1 MRSGTEVSEGGMRP
15 AESEDETDRHR
26 LSDRRRRNAPG
37 EKLMNGDQLKKNT
50 GNLWGAVTDPPG
62 ADDPAPEIFRSPG
75 NKKYFAMPDRG
86 PEIEATSFLSIKIRT
101 RMIRGLTGRSLPCD
115 AIRYWTDI
123 CDGAPLIGSP

>member
-1 MRSGTEVSEGGMRP
+1 MRLRTGNFEGALFP
-15 AESEDETDRHR
+15 AERKDEADLHWI
-26 LSDRRRRNAPG
+26 SDRGRRHAPG

-62 ADDPAPEIFRSPG
+62 ADDPAPKIFRSPG
-75 NKKYFAMPDRG
+75 NKIYFAMPDRG